1 MTSSKLSTVYIS
13 LGSNINPE
21 ANLKRAVE
29 LMGQRCKV
37 LAVSHAYRTP
47 PQGFTEQAD
56 FLNMAVKVETDLDA
70 ATLKHNVLD
79 WIERELKR
87 VRDPNNKNAP
97 RTIDLD
103 ISLWNDDVF
112 DYGEKPWHVPDRDI
126 ARFAHVALPLAEIAP
141 EYVHP
146 VEKVPL
152 SLMAA
157 RLSGETF
164 ERKRLFELTSAFI
177 LLGSNYEQ
185 NSNLVKACYLLETQY
200 HILHFSPAYWFLA
213 HPEHVSELD
222 NWMFAVIEVEIQ
234 VSPQEFQTQ
243 VLNGIQEKI
252 DGQYDGE
259 KLASCSP
266 ITFEILLWGNQ
277 IADANIG
284 LAPIPSPN
292 ILQSAYI
299 ASLLAEIEPET
310 FHPIEKVPF
319 KQIAASFDLNQKRF
333 YKQQHWYDE

>member
-13 LGSNINPE
+13 LGSNIDPE
-21 ANLKRAVE
+21 ANLRRAVE

-56 FLNMAVKVETDLDA
+56 FLNMAVKVETDMDA

-103 ISLWNDDVF
+103 ISLWNDEVF

-126 ARFAHVALPLAEIAP
+126 VRFAHVALPLAEIAP

-152 SLMAA
+152 NVIAGRFS
-157 RLSGETF
+157 SDQFETI
-164 ERKRLFELTSAFI
+164 EL
-177 LLGSNYEQ
+177 G
-185 NSNLVKACYLLETQY
+185 
-200 HILHFSPAYWFLA
+200 
-213 HPEHVSELD
+213 
-222 NWMFAVIEVEIQ
+222 
-234 VSPQEFQTQ
+234 
-243 VLNGIQEKI
+243 
-252 DGQYDGE
+252 
-259 KLASCSP
+259 
-266 ITFEILLWGNQ
+266 
-277 IADANIG
+277 
-284 LAPIPSPN
+284 
-292 ILQSAYI
+292 
-299 ASLLAEIEPET
+299 
-310 FHPIEKVPF
+310 
-319 KQIAASFDLNQKRF
+319 
-333 YKQQHWYDE
+333 